1 MAIYRNVQMSFWT
14 DPKVLEDFTPSERLL
29 YLFLLTGPDTNL
41 AGCYRITAKQ
51 IAFYTGLSKVDDLLR
66 SLQDERKVIFY
77 DTKTREVLII
87 NWWKYNWTSS
97 PKFKN
102 SLLKAITAIENE
114 SFRNYLLGK
123 YNSID
128 TVSEGSDDGID
139 TISVPDTVTVLDTDT
154 DTVTALD
161 TVTEVIEHLND
172 VCGTNF
178 RANGKQNREHVHAR
192 LADGFTKEDCFE
204 VIDKMHEK
212 WGNDPKMRDFLRP
225 QTLFS
230 TKFESY
236 LNMPRGQP
244 KTQSERANDV
254 LLEIIRGGA

>member
-51 IAFYTGLSKVDDLLR
+51 IAFFTGLNKVDELMR
-66 SLQDERKVIFY
+66 SLQEKHKVIFY
-77 DTKTREVLII
+77 DSETREVLIV

-97 PKFKN
+97 PKFRTTLHKMI
-102 SLLKAITAIENE
+102 LMVQNE
-114 SFRNYLLGK
+114 SFRQFLLNK
-123 YNSID
+123 YNGTD
-128 TVSEGSDDGID
+128 TVSEGYGDGID
-139 TISVPDTVTVLDTDT
+139 TISVPVPVTDPVSVTDS
-154 DTVTALD
+154 D
-161 TVTEVIEHLND
+161 TVTEVIEHLNE
-172 VCGTNF
+172 VCGTNYK
-178 RANGKQNREHVHAR
+178 ALGKQNREHVHAR
-192 LADGFTKEDCFE
+192 LEDGFTKDDCFE

-212 WGNDPKMRDFLRP
+212 WGNDPKMRDYLRP

-236 LNMPRGQP
+236 LNMPRGDP
-244 KTQSERANDV
+244 KDAVNDYFMGV
-254 LLEIIRGGA
+254 INGGLT